1 MLKSILIGL
10 LMFYILFGSFLTIPK
25 MIQQQSNTILSA
37 LFVSMSVALYFDET
51 IIALLCVIVAIVYLY
66 SIDKQSL
73 QTKINPQKG
82 ISQKKNQ
89 ILKKESLVNKKEKG
103 VKTTIEEEPVN
114 PKEPKDPTA
123 VSKKFHGNLKTQSN
137 IFNKL
142 NYDLYYNELG
152 EQFNI
157 QGFDDDVKGF
167 DKSIYN

>member
-10 LMFYILFGSFLTIPK
+10 LMLYILFGSFTTVPK
-25 MIQQQSNTILSA
+25 MIQQQSNPILSA

-51 IIALLCVIVAIVYLY
+51 IIALLCVIVTIVYLY

-73 QTKINPQKG
+73 HTKINPQRG

-89 ILKKESLVNKKEKG
+89 ILKKEPLVNKKEKE
-103 VKTTIEEEPVN
+103 VKTAIEQEPLIQ
-114 PKEPKDPTA
+114 KDPKDPTND
-123 VSKKFHGNLKTQSN
+123 SKKFRGGNLKTQSN

-152 EQFNI
+152 DQFNI
-157 QGFDDDVKGF
+157 QGFDDVKGF
-167 DKSIYN
+167 DQTIYN

>member
-25 MIQQQSNTILSA
+25 KVQPKMDALVLIVFMMVCLS
-37 LFVSMSVALYFDET
+37 LYLDETLISLLT
-51 IIALLCVIVAIVYLY
+51 IIAFIVYIYAVGDSKRNIRNKLKKH
-66 SIDKQSL
+66 DKQ
-73 QTKINPQKG
+73 
-82 ISQKKNQ
+82 KNQ
-89 ILKKESLVNKKEKG
+89 ILKKETLVTKENLDKKDTSPK
-103 VKTTIEEEPVN
+103 N
-114 PKEPKDPTA
+114 PTKKCHDDKP
-123 VSKKFHGNLKTQSN
+123 SQKKFHGNLKTQTN

-157 QGFDDDVKGF
+157 QGFDDVKGF

>member
-10 LMFYILFGSFLTIPK
+10 LMFYILFGSFSTAPK
-25 MIQQQSNTILSA
+25 MIQQQSNIILSA

-89 ILKKESLVNKKEKG
+89 ILKKEPLVNEEKG

-114 PKEPKDPTA
+114 PKEPKDPTTD
-123 VSKKFHGNLKTQSN
+123 SKKFHGNLKTQSN

-142 NYDLYYNELG
+142 NSDLYYNELG

-167 DKSIYN
+167 DQSIYN

>member
-25 MIQQQSNTILSA
+25 KVQPKMDALVLIVFMMVCLS
-37 LFVSMSVALYFDET
+37 LYLDETLISLLT
-51 IIALLCVIVAIVYLY
+51 IIAFIVYIYAVGDSKRNIRNKLKKH
-66 SIDKQSL
+66 DKQ
-73 QTKINPQKG
+73 
-82 ISQKKNQ
+82 KNQ
-89 ILKKESLVNKKEKG
+89 ILKKETLVTKENLVDKKDTSPK
-103 VKTTIEEEPVN
+103 N
-114 PKEPKDPTA
+114 PTKKCHDDKP
-123 VSKKFHGNLKTQSN
+123 SQKKFHGNLKTQTN

-157 QGFDDDVKGF
+157 QGFDDVKGF